1 MPTSYATYDKEATGH
16 PVAVAVRNF
25 AAQSTSL
32 LDVFD
37 PLVNPLHGQY
47 NKAKEDFERVIQHK
61 NQLLNESEYQSPH
74 TMPLEKQTAYII
86 NKQQLDD
93 AQFAFENIPR
103 ALLLS
108 LVSIYDHFL
117 RNHIKAIY
125 NIKPELRNT
134 IKTSYAISELIEH
147 TSLAATIED
156 GIERHLDNIL
166 RENHLTQLKSL
177 ETLLD
182 MKLTDNVSALS
193 QFIELTER
201 RNIIAHC
208 GGIAT
213 PFYVMQ
219 CGKHKAQA
227 GASIGQSL
235 GVDKPY
241 FTNCYNC
248 IFEISIK
255 LSQCTWRKIRQ
266 DQIHLADHVLRGITY
281 NLLVVERFE
290 LSRILLEFAAHE
302 LKKHSS
308 DHFARIFTVNLAQ
321 CYKWLGDTQKCY
333 EVLQKK
339 DWTATEPAF
348 TLAERVLH
356 DDFDE
361 AGKLMVITGKN
372 KFIPEEAFRDWPLFR
387 QFRDTEQFRKSFIKI
402 YGQPFESELSIRDR
416 QTDAR

>member
-1 MPTSYATYDKEATGH
+1 MPTSYATYDKEAAGH

-32 LDVFD
+32 LDIFD
-37 PLVNPLHGQY
+37 QLVNPLREQY
-47 NKAKEDFERVIQHK
+47 DKAKETFERVIQHK
-61 NQLLNESEYQSPH
+61 DQLLNESEYQSPH
-74 TMPLEKQTAYII
+74 TMPLEKQTVYII
-86 NKQQLDD
+86 NKQQVDD

-108 LVSIYDHFL
+108 LVSIYDNFL

-125 NIKPELRNT
+125 SIKPELRNN
-134 IKTSYAISELIEH
+134 IKTSYAISELLEH
-147 TSLAATIED
+147 IDLAAAIED
-156 GIERHLDNIL
+156 GIERHIDNIL
-166 RENHLTQLKSL
+166 RENHLAQLKFL

-182 MKLTDNVSALS
+182 IKLTYNIPALS

-201 RNIIAHC
+201 RNMIAHC

-213 PFYVMQ
+213 QFYVMQ
-219 CGKHKAQA
+219 CGKHKIQA
-227 GASIGQSL
+227 GASIGQPL

-241 FTNCYNC
+241 FANCYNC
-248 IFEISIK
+248 IFEIGVK

-321 CYKWLGDTQKCY
+321 CYKWLGDNKMCH

-339 DWTATEPAF
+339 DWTAIEPAF

-361 AGKLMVITGKN
+361 AGKLMILNGKN

-387 QFRDTEQFRKSFIKI
+387 QFRDTEQFKKAFIEI
-402 YGQPFESELSIRDR
+402 YSRPFES
-416 QTDAR
+416 